1 MNILNKLTCNY
12 LKLNKKRT
20 VVTIIGIIL
29 SGAMIS
35 AVTTLAV
42 SFQSFLIEYEK
53 DRSGSWEAIFK
64 EVSYSNLKYIEN
76 NNQFEDTFASSN
88 LYMAQNEYS
97 YEEYLRI
104 EQYDEDAIEK
114 FGEKILN
121 GKMPQNSDEIA
132 LSKSFFDGKDNEP
145 KIGDKITLNVGYL
158 EENKAIDMAKAN
170 DITDN
175 LEFVKTGTKTYTITG
190 IINRPYFESSGD
202 FYTAGIT
209 IMDKSTL
216 NEDTKLNVAVI
227 TKNHKEIYKITEE
240 LCDYIG
246 AIKSGQEDEEKE
258 YNISYNTA
266 LLSYM
271 GVNDAAGFNEM
282 LYSVCGVLIAVIMG
296 GSIMVIYNSF
306 AISVSERKKQFGM
319 LSSVGATRKQVR
331 KSVVYEGAILGI
343 IGIPVGIL
351 CGIGGIGITL
361 KIVNGL
367 LKPIFDSYSWNLQ
380 LVVSWPAILIAV
392 VLIAFTI
399 YMSVVL
405 PARRASRITPIDA
418 IRQTDDVKVK
428 SKKLKTPKF
437 IYKIFGMEGTIALK
451 NLKRAKKRYRT
462 TVISL
467 VVSIVLYISI
477 SGFVGYMY
485 TGFDSLYATVDYD
498 FSVSLYG
505 RSLKANEELNQIY
518 TKINSMYDVNKLSS
532 VQTFVMKAD
541 VPADKLD
548 KSLKK
553 LIDETE
559 YYKENYY
566 DADKNTY
573 RIDILPVILNEEE
586 FERYAKEIG
595 VSKLADDEAIIINK
609 GNWISNLGM
618 ETKVL
623 KYKENDE
630 LTLISYSGNDENV
643 IEKTNS
649 MKIAKLTEKIPMGLE
664 ENYNLG
670 CYAIVSEKYFEKLK
684 SFENVNYLLNKK
696 VYIDAKNIKNVN
708 EQLKDIRTECNIIEM
723 NINNVSEEILISK
736 NLKAVIEIFLYGFIA
751 LISAIGISNIFNTI
765 STNIN
770 LRRREFAN
778 LKSIGMTD
786 KQFKRMLDLECVFYG
801 SKALLFGVPLGILIC
816 YLINISFGNGIEF
829 IFRLPWF
836 SIIVSIIA
844 VYAVVY
850 ITMIYSSRKMRKENI
865 IEALRTDNI

>member
-20 VVTIIGIIL
+20 LVTIIGIIL

-104 EQYDEDAIEK
+104 DQYDEDAIEK
-114 FGEKILN
+114 FGEKLLN

-158 EENKAIDMAKAN
+158 EENKEIDMAKAN

-227 TKNHKEIYKITEE
+227 TKNPKEIYKITEE
-240 LCDYIG
+240 LCDCIG

-271 GVNDAAGFNEM
+271 GVNDTAGFNEM

-405 PARRASRITPIDA
+405 PARRASRIIPIDA

-451 NLKRAKKRYRT
+451 NLKREKKRYRT

-548 KSLKK
+548 KNLKK

-566 DADKNTY
+566 DANKNTY

-586 FERYAKEIG
+586 FNRYAKEIG
-595 VSKLADDEAIIINK
+595 VSKLADSEAIIINK

-618 ETKVL
+618 ETNVL

-664 ENYNLG
+664 ENYNFG

-696 VYIDAKNIKNVN
+696 VYIDAKNITNVN

-816 YLINISFGNGIEF
+816 YLINIGFGNGIEF